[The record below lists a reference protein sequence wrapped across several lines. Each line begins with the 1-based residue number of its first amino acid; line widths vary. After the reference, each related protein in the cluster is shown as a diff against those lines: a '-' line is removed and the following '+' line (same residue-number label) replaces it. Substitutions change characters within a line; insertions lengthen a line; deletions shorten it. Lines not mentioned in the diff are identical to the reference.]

1 MPASRVGSAC
11 TRRYRRS
18 RCPAVHL
25 SLRIHRASGLD
36 LARLVA
42 AGSLH
47 PAFDE
52 VLEALI
58 AARLAFVITGGAGT
72 GKTTLLG
79 ALLAR
84 SDPGERILVVEDTAE
99 LTIDHPHVVRL
110 QARPPNVE
118 GAGEI
123 TLREL
128 VRQALRMRP
137 DRVIVGEV
145 RGAEL
150 LDMLVAGNTGH
161 DGGLTTL
168 HANGVADVPARVE
181 ALAMLAGLPRAAA
194 HSLLASALRVAV
206 HLERGRDGF
215 RRVAEIAVLERGE
228 GDLVRAVTALRWAGG
243 HAQVVGGR
251 RIPLAASPAGK
262 HRPDPRR
269 AGGVVIIELR
279 LGAAAALAG
288 CTAWLLTGSRSPG
301 GGWRRAVSA
310 RRRPWFRALT
320 STRSRWAAG
329 AVGAGGARRPHRTGA
344 RHRRRP
350 DRLRAR
356 PPRPGSTTPAGGA
369 RPPGA
374 KIWPRFGRSLLSCS
388 AASRRQPPCA
398 WPPGPRGRPAACA
411 AGCSTQPP
419 AMRSEPIPLRC
430 CAPTPPRGPRR
441 AALAAAWSVCQRSG
455 SSLAAPVGRLAEGA
469 AAELRVER
477 EADAAL
483 ASARSSARLLAV
495 LPLAGAVLGQLSGSG
510 SLRVLLTTGVGQA
523 CLVVGVALD
532 LAGLAWL
539 ERLADAAG
547 A

>member
-1 MPASRVGSAC
+1 MTASAGPLAGLLRDPAVTDVLVNGPREVWTDRGHGLVREPLTFPSDDEVRRLAVRLASAAGRRLDTGSPFVDA
-11 TRRYRRS
+11 RLEGGVRLHAALPPVAVS
-18 RCPAVHL
+18 GVHL

-150 LDMLVAGNTGH
+150 LDMLVAANTGH

-243 HAQVVGGR
+243 HAQVVADAGSPLLRALLESTG
-251 RIPLAASPAGK
+251 RIP
-262 HRPDPRR
+262 
-269 AGGVVIIELR
+269 
-279 LGAAAALAG
+279 AALE
-288 CTAWLLTGSRSPG
+288 
-301 GGWRRAVSA
+301 
-310 RRRPWFRALT
+310 
-320 STRSRWAAG
+320 
-329 AVGAGGARRPHRTGA
+329 
-344 RHRRRP
+344 
-350 DRLRAR
+350 
-356 PPRPGSTTPAGGA
+356 
-369 RPPGA
+369 
-374 KIWPRFGRSLLSCS
+374 
-388 AASRRQPPCA
+388 AS
-398 WPPGPRGRPAACA
+398 
-411 AGCSTQPP
+411 
-419 AMRSEPIPLRC
+419 
-430 CAPTPPRGPRR
+430 
-441 AALAAAWSVCQRSG
+441 
-455 SSLAAPVGRLAEGA
+455 
-469 AAELRVER
+469 
-477 EADAAL
+477 
-483 ASARSSARLLAV
+483 
-495 LPLAGAVLGQLSGSG
+495 
-510 SLRVLLTTGVGQA
+510 
-523 CLVVGVALD
+523 
-532 LAGLAWL
+532 
-539 ERLADAAG
+539 
-547 A
+547 